1 MSRIRHEGEGH
12 SVQKTTYSAIFT
24 CLHSEKW
31 VCEDEEDMISVFKE
45 LQVQWGQGEV
55 ISKRKRSTVFNAT
68 ER

>member
-1 MSRIRHEGEGH
+1 MRRLQHEGEGH

-31 VCEDEEDMISVFKE
+31 VCEDEDMISVFKE
-45 LQVQWGQGEV
+45 LPVQWGQGEV
-55 ISKRKRSTVFNAT
+55 ISKRRRSIVSNVT